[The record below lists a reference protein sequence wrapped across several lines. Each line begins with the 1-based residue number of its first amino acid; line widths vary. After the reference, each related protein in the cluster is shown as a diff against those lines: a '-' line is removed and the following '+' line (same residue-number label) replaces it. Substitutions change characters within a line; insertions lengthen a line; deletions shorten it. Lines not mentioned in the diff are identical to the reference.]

1 MRCAGKIIAATG
13 IALVILATT
22 GWIILAAYA
31 PKAPKPPKPA
41 LGGYIGV
48 AEPGEI
54 ASYHAVNSFAASIGR
69 QPDIVLYYSSWKE
82 SFQERFASEA
92 HAHGATPFV
101 QMSPGDTTL
110 AAIAAG
116 HYDAYLKSYADQIRA
131 FGHPVIV
138 GFAAEMNGDWDP
150 WGYRHTSPAVF
161 VAAWR
166 HIVTLFRQQTAN
178 NVIWLWTINV
188 SEYGITGPIQDWWPG
203 ASYVTWVGIDGYY
216 YMRSYTF
223 DDAFLPTIA
232 EVRIFTDRPIILSEV
247 AIGQVAG
254 QATKIPDLF
263 AGVLDNHLL
272 GFVWFD
278 QAQDGGIYHQDWRLE
293 NSSTGLAAFRREL
306 RDYKKPAGL

>member
-1 MRCAGKIIAATG
+1 MRRAGKITIAAG
-13 IALVILATT
+13 IALVILATI
-22 GWIILAAYA
+22 GRIILAAYA
-31 PKAPKPPKPA
+31 PKTPKPPEPA

-54 ASYHAVNSFAASIGR
+54 ASYQVVSSFAASIGR

-82 SFQERFASEA
+82 PFQERFASEVN
-92 HAHGATPFV
+92 AHGATPFV
-101 QMSPGDTTL
+101 QISPGDTPL

-116 HYDAYLKSYADQIRA
+116 RSDAYLSSFADQIRA

-138 GFAAEMNGDWDP
+138 GFAAEMNADWDP

-166 HIVTLFRQQTAN
+166 HIVTLFREQAAD
-178 NVIWLWTINV
+178 NVIWLWTINATV
-188 SEYGITGPIQDWWPG
+188 YGITGPIQDWWPG

-216 YMRSYTF
+216 YLRSDTF

-247 AIGQVAG
+247 AVGQVAG

-263 AGVLDNHLL
+263 AGVLANHLL

-278 QAQDGGIYHQDWRLE
+278 EAQSGGIYHQDWRLE
-293 NSSTGLAAFRREL
+293 NNSAGLAAFRREL
-306 RDYKKPAGL
+306 KNYEKPA